1 MQSNILT
8 SHPEHEVTV
17 KSCRVNNVYG
27 FEHSFTN
34 HNQGQEL
41 SILFLFLNKPAETF
55 KSLWL
60 NGCLVK
66 VISAS
71 DPVVIG
77 WCTLIISTVLWPWEI
92 PIQPTDPKQLY
103 PGICIKSLHRN

>member
-17 KSCRVNNVYG
+17 KSCQVNNVYG

-41 SILFLFLNKPAETF
+41 SILFLFLKPLQ
-55 KSLWL
+55 KLSNL
-60 NGCLVK
+60 
-66 VISAS
+66 S
-71 DPVVIG
+71 DWMVV
-77 WCTLIISTVLWPWEI
+77 W
-92 PIQPTDPKQLY
+92 
-103 PGICIKSLHRN
+103 

>member
-41 SILFLFLNKPAETF
+41 SILFLFL
-55 KSLWL
+55 
-60 NGCLVK
+60 
-66 VISAS
+66 
-71 DPVVIG
+71 
-77 WCTLIISTVLWPWEI
+77 
-92 PIQPTDPKQLY
+92 
-103 PGICIKSLHRN
+103 